1 MTASDYPYFE
11 GDHPLVLPH
20 RGGMEVVPENTLE
33 ALEYSDRNKFTH
45 FETDLRMSK
54 DGVVFLHHDET
65 LDRTTRSEGKVSE
78 YLWHDLLKIN
88 AGEKFYERKNIN
100 GKKTTFISL
109 EDALAKFSNIKLNL
123 DLKQSGME
131 KKVLE
136 IIMDSNAS
144 ERTLVSSFS
153 PRRLRKFQ
161 EINQYNIAISASIKE
176 NLQSMFNSRLFHLW
190 NLRVQALQIPIRWN
204 GIRVLTNNL
213 VEYAHSKN
221 IKVHVWTINNL
232 NILEDCLELGCDG
245 IMTDR
250 PVEVREFIMEKYGK
264 R

>member
-1 MTASDYPYFE
+1 MTASDYPYFQ
-11 GDHPLVLPH
+11 GHHPLVLPH
-20 RGGMEVVPENTLE
+20 RGGMDIVPENTLE
-33 ALEYSDRNKFTH
+33 ALQYSDRNKFTH
-45 FETDLRMSK
+45 FETDLRISK

-65 LDRTTRSEGKVSE
+65 LNRTTSAEGKVSD

-88 AGEKFYERKNIN
+88 AGEKFYEKNNIK
-100 GKKTTFISL
+100 GKSTVFISL
-109 EDALAKFSNIKLNL
+109 EDALSNFSNMKFNL

-131 KKVLE
+131 RRVLD

-153 PRRLRKFQ
+153 PMRLRKFQ
-161 EINQYNIAISASIKE
+161 EINRYNIAISASIKQ
-176 NLQSMFNSRLFHLW
+176 NLQAMFNSKFFRLW
-190 NLRVQALQIPIRWN
+190 SIQVQALQIPIRWK
-204 GIRVLTNNL
+204 GIKVLTKNL

-221 IKVHVWTINNL
+221 IQVHVWTVNDL
-232 NILEDCLELGCDG
+232 KVLEECLEIGCDG

-250 PVEVREFIMEKYGK
+250 PLEVRNFIMEKYDN